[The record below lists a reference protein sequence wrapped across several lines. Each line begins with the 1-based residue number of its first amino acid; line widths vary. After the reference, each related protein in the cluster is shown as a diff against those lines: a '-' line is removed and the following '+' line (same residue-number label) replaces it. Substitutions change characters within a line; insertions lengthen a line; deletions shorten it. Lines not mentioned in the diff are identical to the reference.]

1 MLKRIRN
8 LREDSD
14 LTQVEMGQ
22 KLNMSQSQYQKYESG
37 LRTPPIDILIQLTD
51 IYGVSLDYIAERT
64 NAKKVTQ
71 SELASA
77 KYNRLLEY
85 YSRLSLEDQDFIM
98 GKMVELH
105 REHANKGKRSFR
117 NIIRYAF
124 LICPVDKINQ
134 QQLFSSG

>member
-1 MLKRIRN
+1 MRD

-14 LTQVEMGQ
+14 LTQIEIGK

-37 LRTPPIDILIQLTD
+37 LRTPPIDILIQLAD
-51 IYGVSLDYIAERT
+51 IYGVSLDYITERT

-71 SELASA
+71 SELANP
-77 KYNRLLEY
+77 KYNRLIEY

-105 REHANKGKRSFR
+105 RDYEIKKKENGRKDIG
-117 NIIRYAF
+117 
-124 LICPVDKINQ
+124 
-134 QQLFSSG
+134 

>member
-14 LTQVEMGQ
+14 LTQVEIGQ

-37 LRTPPIDILIQLTD
+37 LRTPPIDILIQLAD

-77 KYNRLLEY
+77 KIGRA
-85 YSRLSLEDQDFIM
+85 SC
-98 GKMVELH
+98 
-105 REHANKGKRSFR
+105 RERVYR
-117 NIIRYAF
+117 R
-124 LICPVDKINQ
+124 V
-134 QQLFSSG
+134 